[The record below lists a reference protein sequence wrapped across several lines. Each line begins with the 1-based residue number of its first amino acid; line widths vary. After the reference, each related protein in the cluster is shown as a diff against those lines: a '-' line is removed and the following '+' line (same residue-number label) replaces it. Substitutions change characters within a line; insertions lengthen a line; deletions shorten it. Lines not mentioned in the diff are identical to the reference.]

1 MTIDIG
7 NFSSLQVTHVT
18 RLRVENLALLHSF
31 RLQGRAIELFDFLVC
46 SHQIQVLL
54 FKTADTNAQD
64 DNDVADVDETMQAQ
78 HQPQAVNHG
87 HKFAKRRQ
95 QRSEASKALT

>member
-18 RLRVENLALLHSF
+18 RLRVENLALLRSF

-64 DNDVADVDETMQAQ
+64 DDDEEECCDD
-78 HQPQAVNHG
+78 HQEDCAHINFLKLVKIGNVFVQ
-87 HKFAKRRQ
+87 FR
-95 QRSEASKALT
+95 LI

>member
-64 DNDVADVDETMQAQ
+64 DNDEEECCDD
-78 HQPQAVNHG
+78 HQEDCAHINFLKLVKIGNVFVQ
-87 HKFAKRRQ
+87 FR
-95 QRSEASKALT
+95 LI